1 MLDSLL
7 NSLEYR
13 KIDLSLERIVS
24 VLEQL
29 NNPHLDYPIVHVA
42 GTNGKGSV
50 CAYLASILSE
60 AGYRVGL
67 YTSPHL
73 VDWSERISIN
83 KKPISTEDLTKL
95 VSEIIDLT
103 IPLTQFEVI
112 TAASWLYFARNFID
126 IAVIEVGLGG
136 RLDATNV
143 VPNPLVTVI
152 TSISLDHTQLLGSTL
167 ADIAREKAGIIKAH
181 SPVVVGQLPLQAS
194 QVVQQRA
201 TQLDSSISW
210 IAPAIELNGLC
221 QWQDI
226 IYQLPLNGE
235 VQLQNSAL
243 AIATSKILIEKK
255 WQISDRAIIQGIAS
269 TDWPGRLQWLNWRG
283 RTILIDGA
291 HNPASAQALRSYVDK
306 LNKPLHWI
314 VGILA
319 SKDHRQIL
327 SNLLRPG
334 DRLSLVPI
342 PDNPTAEL
350 QELSNLAQIICPELE
365 QIEIYGDLF
374 LALEQASWQER
385 LVIVT
390 GSLYL
395 VGYFLSD
402 QLTQS

>member
-1 MLDSLL
+1 VLDSLL

-83 KKPISTEDLTKL
+83 KKPISTEDLTNL
-95 VSEIIDLT
+95 VGEIIDLT

-112 TAASWLYFARNFID
+112 TAASWLYFARNFVD

-226 IYQLPLNGE
+226 IYQLLLNGE

-255 WQISDRAIIQGIAS
+255 WQISDKAIIQGIAS
-269 TDWPGRLQWLNWRG
+269 TDWPGRLQWLNWQG

-319 SKDHRQIL
+319 SKDHQQIL

-350 QELSNLAQIICPELE
+350 QELNNLAQIICPELE
-365 QIEIYGDLF
+365 QIEIYEDLF
-374 LALEQASWQER
+374 LALEQANWQER

>member
-83 KKPISTEDLTKL
+83 KKPISTEDLTNL
-95 VSEIIDLT
+95 VGEIIDLT

-112 TAASWLYFARNFID
+112 TAASWLYFARNFVD

-226 IYQLPLNGE
+226 IYQLLLNGE

-255 WQISDRAIIQGIAS
+255 WQISDKAIIQGIAS
-269 TDWPGRLQWLNWRG
+269 TDWPGRLQWLNWQG

-319 SKDHRQIL
+319 SKDHQQIL

-350 QELSNLAQIICPELE
+350 QELNNLAQIICPELE
-365 QIEIYGDLF
+365 QIEIYEDLF
-374 LALEQASWQER
+374 LALEQANWQER